1 MNAARLL
8 SVSLLALLSG
18 AAGSRAQAPAP
29 RQPRPATTQKLRNP
43 LNDLLDEAQR
53 AIDRQD
59 FAAALPPLQQV
70 VAQQPEFAYG
80 HFQLAYVFTALQR
93 WDDARAAYQRAL
105 ALDPK
110 LAEAHLNLGLLL
122 LDRDPAAAVAPL
134 RKAVE
139 LLPAQSRPRFLLG
152 LALERTGDLP
162 AAVEALQGAAKL
174 DPRDFETHLALASVL
189 LRADQFA
196 PAEANFRE
204 ALALQPD
211 SAPARL
217 GLAHAL
223 DAQRKP
229 EAVEAYR
236 SYLQLQPAD
245 REARAQ
251 VLRFLFEQK
260 EYDAA
265 LAELDRM
272 DAAQPPDVLL
282 LRLRADIRIA
292 QSRWDEAVATLQRA
306 IALAPEQRDLR
317 AGLGRVYLQKRD
329 FPAAERELLAVLRA
343 DPGDSAAWKDLSSA
357 YYLQGNCPAAL
368 AALDELAR
376 RQALNS
382 GAWFVRATCYD
393 KLRKTPEAIEAY
405 QKFLSLDNGQNSN
418 QDWQAQ
424 QRIAVLRH
432 MLEKKR

>member
-1 MNAARLL
+1 
-8 SVSLLALLSG
+8 V
-18 AAGSRAQAPAP
+18 
-29 RQPRPATTQKLRNP
+29 
-43 LNDLLDEAQR
+43 
-53 AIDRQD
+53 
-59 FAAALPPLQQV
+59 
-70 VAQQPEFAYG
+70 
-80 HFQLAYVFTALQR
+80 
-93 WDDARAAYQRAL
+93 
-105 ALDPK
+105 
-110 LAEAHLNLGLLL
+110 
-122 LDRDPAAAVAPL
+122 
-134 RKAVE
+134 
-139 LLPAQSRPRFLLG
+139 
-152 LALERTGDLP
+152 
-162 AAVEALQGAAKL
+162 
-174 DPRDFETHLALASVL
+174 
-189 LRADQFA
+189 

-217 GLAHAL
+217 GLANAL
-223 DAQRKP
+223 DSQQKP
-229 EAVEAYR
+229 QAVEAYR

-245 REARAQ
+245 REARAR

-282 LRLRADIRIA
+282 LRLRADILIA
-292 QSRWDEAVATLQRA
+292 QSRWDDAIATLQRA
-306 IALAPEQRDLR
+306 LALAPEQRDLR

-329 FPAAERELLAVLRA
+329 FPSAERELLAVLRA
-343 DPGDSAAWKDLSSA
+343 DASDSAAWKDLTSA
-357 YYLQGNCPAAL
+357 YYLQGDCPAAL

-393 KLRKTPEAIEAY
+393 KLRKMPQAIEAY

-432 MLEKKR
+432 MLENKR

>member
-8 SVSLLALLSG
+8 RVSLLALLSG
-18 AAGSRAQAPAP
+18 AASAHAQTPAP
-29 RQPRPATTQKLRNP
+29 RKPRPAATQKLRNP

-53 AIDRQD
+53 AIERQD
-59 FAAALPPLQQV
+59 FPAALAPLQNV
-70 VAQQPEFAYG
+70 VAQQPDFAYG

-93 WDDARAAYQRAL
+93 WDDARAEYQRAA

-122 LDRDPAAAVAPL
+122 LDRDPAAAVVPL

-152 LALERTGDLP
+152 LALERTNDLSG
-162 AAVEALQGAAKL
+162 AREALEGAAKL
-174 DPRDFETHLALASVL
+174 DPRDFETHLALARVL
-189 LRADQFA
+189 LRANQFA

-217 GLAHAL
+217 GLAQAL
-223 DAQRKP
+223 DAQQKP

-236 SYLQLQPAD
+236 GYLQLQPAD
-245 REARAQ
+245 RAARAR

-282 LRLRADIRIA
+282 LRLRADILIA
-292 QSRWDEAVATLQRA
+292 QSRWDDAIATLQRA

-317 AGLGRVYLQKRD
+317 AGLGRLYLQKRD
-329 FPAAERELLAVLRA
+329 FPSAERELLAVLRA
-343 DPGDSAAWKDLSSA
+343 DASDLTAWKDLSSA
-357 YYLQGNCPAAL
+357 YYLQGDCPAAL
-368 AALDELAR
+368 TALDELAR
-376 RQALNS
+376 RQDLNS

-393 KLRKTPEAIEAY
+393 KLRKMPQAIEAY
-405 QKFLSLDNGQNSN
+405 QKFLSLDKGQNSN

-432 MLEKKR
+432 MLENKR